1 MSPRGADVVV
11 VGAGPAGATS
21 ALLLARAGYSVLLLD
36 KTRFPRPKPCGEYT
50 SPGVAGVLG
59 RLGARAAV
67 DAAGARWLDGMRL
80 YAADGTDWL
89 VDYHGQGQRAL
100 AMPRLVLDRV
110 LVDAAARAGARVL
123 EGFRVERLCMEGV
136 VVVGVVGR
144 QGRVPKTLAAR
155 LVIGA
160 DGQHSRVAQGL
171 GLDVRVP
178 WPRRLGLVAHYEG
191 VALDGCGELHVGRHG
206 YAGLAPLGDGVVNV
220 GVVVDLPS
228 RRGGPHPAACYE
240 AALAAL
246 PSLTPRLVGARRL
259 GAVRGVGPLARRV
272 RRAAGAGWLLVGDAA
287 GFLDPFTGDGVYEAL
302 RGGELA
308 AAVAAQALDR
318 GDLSTA
324 ALAPYARLRRRT
336 FGAKWRLGGLLQ
348 LFVHQ
353 PALLSHALR
362 RLRQRPVLAAT
373 LVAALG
379 DYGPAAAAIQPT
391 YLWRLLGP

>member
-1 MSPRGADVVV
+1 MTPRDADVVV

-50 SPGVAGVLG
+50 SPAVAGVLR
-59 RLGARAAV
+59 RLGVRAAV

-80 YAADGTDWL
+80 YAADGSDWL
-89 VDYHGQGQRAL
+89 VDYRGQGQRAL
-100 AMPRLVLDRV
+100 AMPRLSLDRV
-110 LVDAAARAGARVL
+110 LVEAARQAGAHVL
-123 EGFRVERLCMEGV
+123 EGFRVERLSMERGG
-136 VVVGVVGR
+136 VVGVVGR
-144 QGRVPKTLAAR
+144 EGRVPKMQVGR

-160 DGQHSRVAQGL
+160 DGLHSRVAQAL

-206 YAGLAPLGDGVVNV
+206 YAGLAPLGNGLVNV
-220 GVVVDLPS
+220 GVVVDLPP
-228 RRGGPHPAACYE
+228 RRGAPHPAACYD

-246 PSLTPRLVGARRL
+246 PSLAPRLVGARRL
-259 GAVRGVGPLARRV
+259 GPVRGVGPLARRT

-302 RGGELA
+302 RGAELA
-308 AAVAAQALDR
+308 AAVAARALER
-318 GDLSTA
+318 GDLSA
-324 ALAPYARLRRRT
+324 GALAPYARLRGRT

-362 RLRQRPVLAAT
+362 RLRERPALAAT

-379 DYGPAAAAIQPT
+379 DYGPAAASIQPA